1 MRAIS
6 RVWIDEGCICCHH
19 CTGVAPD
26 VFAIP
31 DDTAVVRG
39 DARCDGQTS
48 RNIAERSLL
57 NAVGLEYED
66 AIHEAAAGCP
76 IEIIHLDSA

>member
-1 MRAIS
+1 MTTIA
-6 RVWIDEGCICCHH
+6 RVWIGQGCICCQH
-19 CTGVAPD
+19 CSGTAPE

-31 DDTAVVRG
+31 DDSAVVLGEVRG
-39 DARCDGQTS
+39 DGQTS
-48 RNIAERSLL
+48 RNADERSLL

-66 AIHEAAAGCP
+66 AIHEAADGCP